1 VSEVLTAGQQA
12 KAVMLA
18 TDFSYYAPR
27 CLKIKTKSGQI
38 IPFTMNRAQLYLHER
53 SSGSATTGKVRVLTA
68 QGSAAGHLDLLGG
81 PVLLAHLA

>member
-38 IPFTMNRAQLYLHER
+38 IPFVDEPGADYLHER
-53 SSGSATTGKVRVLTA
+53 WSTSERRPARCGC
-68 QGSAAGHLDLLGG
+68 
-81 PVLLAHLA
+81 